1 MPDTPLLNLF
11 HPGNGRIPPYLAGRD
26 VEKARFDA
34 VVRNLS
40 NGVAA
45 DGDMIVYGPRG
56 NGKTAM
62 LRHFANNCVYDGTRP
77 SILWMTPDDMQSL
90 EDMTRAVAS
99 QDKGFLDRF
108 SPVAASLDLGIARL
122 STEVTVGQRSSFFR
136 EILENRCS
144 GTPVVLI
151 VDEAH
156 NLDPGIAR
164 ALLNASQSVRANPD
178 TPFFLVLAG
187 TPGLVPLLQQADASF
202 WERGDVVELGRLSP
216 EDAADALAL
225 PLADAGVSI
234 DREVA
239 VEVADRAHSYP
250 YFIQVWGKEIASC
263 LYDNGEN
270 VVSGDTVARVEDNV
284 NNRISTIYRVRL
296 KELRRMGLLVTSVQ
310 VARHFLDNGKDKVSL
325 MDMDTIIR
333 QAHMDLGMDVKEAS
347 IADTIARL
355 ASIGFIWDFSPR
367 GSMSTWYEPGIPS
380 LMNHVVNESMKA
392 DMDENLSGKPSAQPG
407 ILKGR
412 L

>member
-1 MPDTPLLNLF
+1 MTDTSLSNLF

-40 NGVAA
+40 NGTAA

-62 LRHFANNCVYDGTRP
+62 LRHFTNNCACDGIQP
-77 SILWMTPDDMQSL
+77 SILWMTPKNMRSL
-90 EDMTRAVAS
+90 EDMTRLMAD
-99 QDKGFLDRF
+99 QDKGLLDRF

-122 STEVTVGQRSSFFR
+122 STEVAVGQRSSFFQ
-136 EILENRCS
+136 EILASLCARN
-144 GTPVVLI
+144 PVVLI

-156 NLDPGIAR
+156 NLDPGIAGD
-164 ALLNASQSVRANPD
+164 LLNASQEIRANPD

-216 EDAADALAL
+216 EDTADALAL

-234 DREVA
+234 DRELA
-239 VEVADRAHSYP
+239 AEIAARAHCYP

-263 LYDNGEN
+263 LYDSGEN
-270 VVSGDTVARVEDNV
+270 VVSTDIVAKVENHVNDNIKNV
-284 NNRISTIYRVRL
+284 YRVRL
-296 KELRRMGLLVTSVQ
+296 KELRRMGLLATSVQ
-310 VARHFLDNGKDKVSL
+310 VARHFLDSGRNKVSL
-325 MDMDTIIR
+325 MDMDAIIR
-333 QAHMDLGMDVKEAS
+333 QAHMDLGMDAREVS

-355 ASIGFIWDFSPR
+355 ASIGFIWDVSPR
-367 GSMSTWYEPGIPS
+367 GSMSAYYEPGIPS
-380 LMNHVVNESMKA
+380 LMSYVVNESLKT
-392 DMDENLSGKPSAQPG
+392 DKNL
-407 ILKGR
+407 R
-412 L
+412 